1 MLTPGTP
8 RTRLICELGAPLWT
22 EERDGATVDIFSF
35 KQGYTKAVKAGR
47 ALVHGAADV
56 ATGGLWE
63 VVGIPAESLADGKD
77 VKVEVTYDDRR
88 AVRSVDVIEGQDVI
102 SPRRRFGR
110 RRKADSKPAVV
121 ESPAVEPS
129 TAGPAERAE
138 DPAVA
143 EHNLGASHGL
153 LKARHSTVLRTSQP
167 IAPLVSS
174 LPLRVTWAELRR
186 AISESGAP
194 RGCTAGL
201 PSSAALEGSAAV
213 LTAGQTSSATQH
225 RTIEL
230 LGTLKPLTASRRA
243 TDATRP

>member
-1 MLTPGTP
+1 MPASATGHYSFLCRSSWAAVALVGLLLTGSGCAAIKATQQPGKKDLTVLTPGTP

-88 AVRSVDVIEGQDVI
+88 AVRSVDVIEGQEVI

-110 RRKADSKPAVV
+110 LRKADQKPAVV
-121 ESPAVEPS
+121 ESPAVESS
-129 TAGPAERAE
+129 TAGPATAE
-138 DPAVA
+138 PAVA
-143 EHNLGASHGL
+143 EQIEG
-153 LKARHSTVLRTSQP
+153 QP
-167 IAPLVSS
+167 RSF
-174 LPLRVTWAELRR
+174 
-186 AISESGAP
+186 
-194 RGCTAGL
+194 
-201 PSSAALEGSAAV
+201 
-213 LTAGQTSSATQH
+213 
-225 RTIEL
+225 
-230 LGTLKPLTASRRA
+230 
-243 TDATRP
+243 